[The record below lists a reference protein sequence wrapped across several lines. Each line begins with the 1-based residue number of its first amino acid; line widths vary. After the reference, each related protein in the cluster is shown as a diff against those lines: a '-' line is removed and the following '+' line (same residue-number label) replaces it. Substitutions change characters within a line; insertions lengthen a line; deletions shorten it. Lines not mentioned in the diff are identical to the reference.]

1 MSEKPIE
8 VDVEMSAIEDALG
21 LKRQMAILER

>member
-8 VDVEMSAIEDALG
+8 VEADISAIEDALG
-21 LKRQMAILER
+21 LKKQVMFAR